1 MAQPLP
7 IVLLSH
13 VHQEATM
20 SGTAGEA
27 AAGAF
32 GSARRAVHSTLGTH
46 RELWLGGL
54 GFLALTGA
62 VFAYQFASIAA
73 DAAGPRRADL
83 RWEYLAL
90 LGLCLPV
97 ETVTSALRLWLI
109 SRVLSPRLGF
119 WTCVKAEWANVA
131 ISVLTPSQSGG
142 GPGQMYVLCRG
153 GATAGTALTVSLLSF
168 VGTMAGLL
176 AMGFYA
182 VLSGRIAA
190 AGPLFLAAVWSLIA
204 IAGGMAVAA
213 VCPRAVRR
221 LLEAAARVAGRA
233 GAGDRPRRLA
243 VRLADM
249 ADAYRADL
257 VRFLREGRLH
267 FLAVCALSLVFLAA
281 RCTLPFLCARF
292 LGLDGGS
299 FREIVETQM
308 ALVFLYFFAPTPGGA
323 GVAETASLS
332 IMAGVVPAGY
342 APYYNLLWRFSTAY
356 LAAIA
361 GLVCLA
367 HAALSDLRR
376 AARGA

>member
-1 MAQPLP
+1 
-7 IVLLSH
+7 
-13 VHQEATM
+13 
-20 SGTAGEA
+20 
-27 AAGAF
+27 
-32 GSARRAVHSTLGTH
+32 
-46 RELWLGGL
+46 
-54 GFLALTGA
+54 
-62 VFAYQFASIAA
+62 
-73 DAAGPRRADL
+73 
-83 RWEYLAL
+83 
-90 LGLCLPV
+90 
-97 ETVTSALRLWLI
+97 
-109 SRVLSPRLGF
+109 
-119 WTCVKAEWANVA
+119 
-131 ISVLTPSQSGG
+131 
-142 GPGQMYVLCRG
+142 MYVLCRG

-221 LLEAAARVAGRA
+221 LLEAAALVAGRA

-308 ALVFLYFFAPTPGGA
+308 ALVFLVFFAPTPGGA